1 MVLKEVIVIMDLN
14 HYKIIKCNSLSAY
27 YYAQNNNLDLDL
39 IGASPQLI
47 DININELYSINHIN
61 FIDSDD
67 SILMTIKENL
77 HVEVLKKS
85 SFVNINI
92 TDKSCVIRNK
102 ITKIFKIS
110 TTSNDAISQIINYI
124 SNLSLQTIKDEYKNK
139 VLISLNVISEL
150 TLDLQKYCEQLNYF
164 FYHNSIKNSVSKSI
178 YDNYNN
184 AFHKYHY
191 YCFSNHIINGINFAY
206 FSCFITINEGNKS
219 YISADI
225 INPND
230 RNAQKALYDIH
241 NSLVLRDVW
250 NWHIAENRT
259 IRMGYIENCYY

>member
-164 FYHNSIKNSVSKSI
+164 FYHNS
-178 YDNYNN
+178 
-184 AFHKYHY
+184 
-191 YCFSNHIINGINFAY
+191 
-206 FSCFITINEGNKS
+206 
-219 YISADI
+219 
-225 INPND
+225 
-230 RNAQKALYDIH
+230 AL
-241 NSLVLRDVW
+241 SPLK
-250 NWHIAENRT
+250 
-259 IRMGYIENCYY
+259 